1 MEFQTPS
8 LHNKNLIKYLND
20 YMTEWNI
27 SPEVLAEDIGVS
39 SIRKWLIGIR
49 PSPKSCEK
57 LLDYFGVDFSEKS
70 AYYTPDGRLM
80 FEGTHETFL
89 VYMDFDKNRFNAL
102 QNEGKIIRKS
112 LPVADGECAECKAY
126 DVLPE
131 SFNARY
137 SRVYEVYLND
147 RVIARGNGREV
158 CKAMGIA
165 VTTLR
170 NRLMMSKKGD
180 LKPHEYQVYHTGYD
194 FGKKLEGMV

>member
-1 MEFQTPS
+1 MEFQEPS
-8 LHNKNLIKYLND
+8 LHNKDLIGYLND

-27 SPEVLAEDIGVS
+27 SAEVLAEDIGVS
-39 SIRKWLIGIR
+39 SIRRWLRGTR

-57 LLDYFGVDFSEKS
+57 LFDYFGIDFSEMF
-70 AYYTPDGRLM
+70 AYHTPDGKLM

-112 LPVADGECAECKAY
+112 LPIADGECAECKAY

-131 SFNARY
+131 SFNTHY

-147 RVIARGNGREV
+147 KVIARGNGREV
-158 CKAMGIA
+158 CKAMNIA

-180 LKPHEYQVYHTGYD
+180 LKPHEYQVYHVGYD
-194 FGKKLEGMV
+194 FKKNLEVVG